1 MGYGISLIEVEL
13 INSFEVLSASAQKD
27 LMDYM
32 RYLLSKQYKKEVM
45 VAVFHNKLLQN
56 LFHSLLHIIEKEDFD
71 ILLVQKRILQIKE
84 LYYGIFEQVHVRYA
98 ELIEDLDSNE
108 IVREFGKNSFE
119 NINQAI
125 LSENL
130 KNIRFEILDF
140 YQEFTKLSKK
150 KDARRIIAV

>member
-84 LYYGIFEQVHVRYA
+84 LYYGIFEQVHIRYA